1 MNARRK
7 CRGGD
12 SNPGPPDAPGA
23 PRSGYDRPLSVR
35 RSTRLSHPDGPA
47 HGPNGNK
54 GMRRRRV
61 DALQRRSER
70 GSRVLAEE
78 MLSHESQRRRAES
91 EQLVVEFAG
100 AGLPVLIGPVR
111 TELLDHELAER
122 VIQVSGIPGAS
133 LRLAFR
139 GQSVP

>member
-1 MNARRK
+1 RRS

-12 SNPGPPDAPGA
+12 WSRGPPDGA
-23 PRSGYDRPLSVR
+23 GGPRSGYGRTLRVR
-35 RSTRLSHPDGPA
+35 RATRLSHPDGPA

-91 EQLVVEFAG
+91 EQLVVKCAG
-100 AGLPVLIGPVR
+100 AGLPVLLGPVR
-111 TELLDHELAER
+111 TELLDHELAGR
-122 VIQVSGIPGAS
+122 VIQVSG
-133 LRLAFR
+133 
-139 GQSVP
+139 